1 MLTSDLRWRKH
12 HRYCSTPAAAAVQS
26 QNCCRARKGMCIST
40 SILQITHIGS
50 LSVTTETRQG
60 LGDFW
65 KANTGGTDRIGIDCK
80 RHRGLPTVV
89 SCRATTMSS
98 PGVTWLVGCRICL
111 PSERP
116 VDSRHP
122 VPCHLPCL
130 PHCTLPPQR
139 YGELLHLRI
148 SLTASCH
155 AAHPAP
161 KSGWIWFKFKCCGSL
176 SIANDLA
183 LDLISCA
190 SGFGRYGAQRCR
202 RQLAALSKSKTCF
215 DEMKK
220 LQWCKRAR
228 HVHLLP
234 QLPRSA
240 HIPCICILY
249 TVLRYLGIAPGL
261 GYMCD

>member
-1 MLTSDLRWRKH
+1 M
-12 HRYCSTPAAAAVQS
+12 
-26 QNCCRARKGMCIST
+26 
-40 SILQITHIGS
+40 
-50 LSVTTETRQG
+50 
-60 LGDFW
+60 
-65 KANTGGTDRIGIDCK
+65 
-80 RHRGLPTVV
+80 
-89 SCRATTMSS
+89 
-98 PGVTWLVGCRICL
+98 GCQICL

-176 SIANDLA
+176 SIANGLA

-190 SGFGRYGAQRCR
+190 SGFGRYGAQRRR

-215 DEMKK
+215 DEMKNYND
-220 LQWCKRAR
+220 AR
-228 HVHLLP
+228 EP
-234 QLPRSA
+234 GT
-240 HIPCICILY
+240 CICCHSCP
-249 TVLRYLGIAPGL
+249 VLPTSRVSAYFTQS
-261 GYMCD
+261 YVT